1 MCKKL
6 QLLET
11 LFPSSP
17 AGAVPLDPTEGL
29 ESSEPP
35 DWPVF
40 IIGLSGGNSPQKLK
54 KIPHPKKKFDETEEP
69 EARIHGWMTLTK
81 MLVPICFYCL
91 NCTKFG
97 RLILRKIVKIVAT
110 RCQILRLNAPNSIST
125 GAPPQTPLGELTA
138 LPQTH

>member
-40 IIGLSGGNSPQKLK
+40 ILGLSAGNSPKIKIK
-54 KIPHPKKKFDETEEP
+54 KSAPK
-69 EARIHGWMTLTK
+69 
-81 MLVPICFYCL
+81 
-91 NCTKFG
+91 
-97 RLILRKIVKIVAT
+97 
-110 RCQILRLNAPNSIST
+110 
-125 GAPPQTPLGELTA
+125 
-138 LPQTH
+138 